1 MADIKQE
8 HLTNADQLCT
18 STDGRYK
25 VTGDGVFDDL
35 MEAVYEH
42 LDSQYKLNRLA
53 GDKYADV
60 YLGSMQSALAAAVQF
75 VLGEQTADK
84 QADLL
89 QKQIEHEEIKMD
101 LTRAQIDKVRVDIE
115 KVKADITHLTYQN
128 QLLDNQA
135 ELTRAKVCTELAQ
148 ACGPGPVEGTIL
160 YAQKKLLEKQ
170 EESFDRTNEAKYL
183 QVVLNAQAANSNVS
197 GEPLCAVGAYQ
208 ASGADS
214 LIRSVGAN
222 FGISVPGPSD
232 SCAWEEASAQK
243 KILAAQKLL
252 REIAN
257 ERKKLHLDDPTAT
270 P

>member
-89 QKQIEHEEIKMD
+89 TEQIEHEKLKMLQTKAQTELIKKQ
-101 LTRAQIDKVRVDIE
+101 TE
-115 KVKADITHLTYQN
+115 KLRYEME
-128 QLLDNQA
+128 LLDYQT
-135 ELTRAKVCTELAQ
+135 ELTKAKVCTELAQ
-148 ACGPGPVEGTIL
+148 ACGPGPVDGTVL
-160 YAQKKLLEKQ
+160 HAQMKLLEKQ
-170 EESFDRTNEAKYL
+170 EESFDRTNEAKFL

-214 LIRSVGAN
+214 LIRSVGSN

-232 SCAWEEASAQK
+232 SCEWEEASAQK

-252 REIAN
+252 REIAD
-257 ERKKLHLDDPTAT
+257 ERKKLHLDDSTAT